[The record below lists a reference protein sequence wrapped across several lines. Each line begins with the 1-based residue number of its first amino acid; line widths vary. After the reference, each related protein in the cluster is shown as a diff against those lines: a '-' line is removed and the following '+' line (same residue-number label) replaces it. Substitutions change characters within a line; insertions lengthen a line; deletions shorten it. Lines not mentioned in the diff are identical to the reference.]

1 MLFSQLVLPW
11 RSHRQG
17 SGSSSGTAWG
27 RSPFAW
33 SDSRREP
40 RGGAAP
46 LRGTPSINRQHPL
59 PPLTELPETAKLQS
73 LEVASGASIHLTGP
87 NFGPEIQYGRLCD
100 NYVYNPRVRKSMMKT
115 IENYKR
121 RGYVRCINWG
131 FILIA
136 AGYITGILLVAFI
149 GCCLGLFAS
158 VRHIA
163 DSNRRIRAHQL
174 RLRH

>member
-1 MLFSQLVLPW
+1 
-11 RSHRQG
+11 
-17 SGSSSGTAWG
+17 
-27 RSPFAW
+27 
-33 SDSRREP
+33 
-40 RGGAAP
+40 
-46 LRGTPSINRQHPL
+46 
-59 PPLTELPETAKLQS
+59 
-73 LEVASGASIHLTGP
+73 
-87 NFGPEIQYGRLCD
+87 
-100 NYVYNPRVRKSMMKT
+100 MMKT